1 MADGAVAQLGAVGVV
16 AVRGGGGEAQP
27 AARQG
32 EGAGGFQ
39 EGRVSRGC
47 PGHPPG
53 ENEN

>member
-1 MADGAVAQLGAVGVV
+1 MIGRMSGGMP
-16 AVRGGGGEAQP
+16 GGGTRDRGWGYKCMHMECQW
-27 AARQG
+27 RVSD
-32 EGAGGFQ
+32 GFQ